1 MPECIVRVLSEGE
14 VIDCVRRRMISLPDG
29 RDAVSYAGI
38 LFPVK
43 RPGSSIDLSGDRH
56 LLEEVSQLESG
67 APVNHT
73 IRLYMD
79 DSGSSSRLM
88 VDGDVVVRDYVA
100 SVLDEASVFAK
111 ASPAADTPAADGRYY
126 DWCFELEKDDIAAE
140 LKNHVDVLCAALPLA
155 GRTDTGLMQRGNA
168 GTAGLT
174 SANVEVSS
182 DGLRLVRRSSR
193 AAVPEDIQPSATCR
207 LVIERLHALLSV
219 NVSKGA
225 GGESPLSAINI
236 AKWRERVADGSQV
249 AVELLEDLITAGD
262 ENSRLNQQLADVT
275 RESELLRV
283 RISRKLSVS
292 LLLAEIFPEIE
303 LVGDSAVVLDEHFSS
318 VASLGKVLRAIVGN
332 DAAVRTNPVR
342 GSRSSWF
349 EVRVSTGERS
359 DGRIYFHRQ
368 SPDKFQMLVSFKPDQ
383 KHDMSWIRSLSPS

>member
-29 RDAVSYAGI
+29 RNAVSYAGI
-38 LFPVK
+38 LFPVQ

-56 LLEEVSQLESG
+56 LLEQVSPLESG

-111 ASPAADTPAADGRYY
+111 AAPAANTPAADGRCY

-140 LKNHVDVLCAALPLA
+140 LKHHVDVLCLALRPA
-155 GRTDTGLMQRGNA
+155 GRTEAGLMQRGQA
-168 GTAGLT
+168 DTAGLT

-182 DGLRLVRRSSR
+182 DGLRQSRSSSR

-219 NVSKGA
+219 NVSRGA

-236 AKWRERVADGSQV
+236 AKWRERVVDGPRF
-249 AVELLEDLITAGD
+249 AVELFEDLVKAG
-262 ENSRLNQQLADVT
+262 EVNSRLNQQLDGVT
-275 RESELLRV
+275 RERDRLQIRV
-283 RISRKLSVS
+283 VKKVSVS
-292 LLLAEIFPEIE
+292 KVLGEIFPEIE
-303 LVGDSAVVLDEHFSS
+303 FLGDSATVIDEDFSS
-318 VASLGKVLRAIVGN
+318 VRMLGSTLKAILR
-332 DAAVRTNPVR
+332 DDPSTRENPVR
-342 GSRSSWF
+342 GRRHDWF
-349 EVRVSTGERS
+349 EVHVATGTRS
-359 DGRIYFHRQ
+359 NGRIYFHRVTPLKVQ
-368 SPDKFQMLVSFKPDQ
+368 VLVSLKVDQ
-383 KHDMSWIRSLSPS
+383 KHDTEWIRSLP

>member
-56 LLEEVSQLESG
+56 LLEGVSPLESG

-111 ASPAADTPAADGRYY
+111 ASPAANTPAADGRCY

-140 LKNHVDVLCAALPLA
+140 LKHHVDALCAALPLA

-236 AKWRERVADGSQV
+236 AKWRERVADGPRF
-249 AVELLEDLITAGD
+249 AVELFEDLVKA
-262 ENSRLNQQLADVT
+262 EEVNSRLNQQLDGMT
-275 RESELLRV
+275 RERDRLQTRV
-283 RISRKLSVS
+283 VKKVSVS
-292 LLLAEIFPEIE
+292 KVLGEIFPEIE
-303 LVGDSAVVLDEHFSS
+303 FLGDSATVIDEDFTS
-318 VASLGKVLRAIVGN
+318 VRMLGSTLKVILGDDPSTRE
-332 DAAVRTNPVR
+332 NPVR
-342 GSRSSWF
+342 GRRHDWF
-349 EVRVSTGERS
+349 EVHVATGTRSNGRV
-359 DGRIYFHRQ
+359 YFHRVTPLKVQ
-368 SPDKFQMLVSFKPDQ
+368 VLVSLKVDQ
-383 KHDMSWIRSLSPS
+383 KHDTEWIRSLP